1 VQWICHS
8 YQLSRT
14 HVHSNSKSKTALESL
29 VYQCAFDSEA
39 RRKTVPRYEA
49 SFGSGALVCGVR
61 MLHISTKSA
70 NRSANLASFGNA
82 RSDTQQT
89 TGSRPLAA
97 GCQLKRSGRRASGN
111 RKNRCKIVDFSRLVK
126 PRWSN
131 FCFCCNWVTLAH
143 GQTCLR
149 PVSRATHE
157 FGAISSSTPKKLVCS
172 SNIQQSGC
180 CIMGSA
186 SKTTYSKPSK
196 ARSGDLPHDLLD
208 DFADPS
214 DPHHDADHEE
224 ALATVAVTMVPGA
237 IIPART

>member
-1 VQWICHS
+1 
-8 YQLSRT
+8 
-14 HVHSNSKSKTALESL
+14 
-29 VYQCAFDSEA
+29 
-39 RRKTVPRYEA
+39 
-49 SFGSGALVCGVR
+49 

-143 GQTCLR
+143 GADLL
-149 PVSRATHE
+149 ATGFEGDARVRRH
-157 FGAISSSTPKKLVCS
+157 FIQYAQKLVCS
-172 SNIQQSGC
+172 SNIQQAGC